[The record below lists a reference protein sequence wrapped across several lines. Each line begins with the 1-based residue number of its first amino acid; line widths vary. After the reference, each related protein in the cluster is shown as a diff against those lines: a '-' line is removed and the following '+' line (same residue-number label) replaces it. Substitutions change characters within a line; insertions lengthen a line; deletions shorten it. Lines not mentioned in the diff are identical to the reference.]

1 MRTLT
6 LTMILS
12 LLLVQNV
19 NANLITKG
27 VREIAEA
34 IAKKG
39 GKKATQEFVEFG
51 GKKALIDSRSPSQ
64 RSSPCSQS
72 SLDAGAL

>member
-1 MRTLT
+1 MRTLVIT
-6 LTMILS
+6 TVLS
-12 LLLVQNV
+12 LLLVLSV
-19 NANLITKG
+19 NANLISKG

-39 GKKATQEFVEFG
+39 GKEVAEEFVEFG